1 MNHNLFFQNFT
12 KWKNFSLLKNLLD
25 AIAVSMINS
34 IKKAYIWNWVIIID
48 TAKRQH
54 SHLEDLFLEHKSFF
68 FEKE

>member
-1 MNHNLFFQNFT
+1 
-12 KWKNFSLLKNLLD
+12 
-25 AIAVSMINS
+25 MINS